1 MASEVEPCET
11 DAPQTDTITSSE
23 HGAAVTLQNVP
34 ESPAG
39 PTGSRGPSGPVGGV
53 ARDSS

>member
-39 PTGSRGPSGPVGGV
+39 PTGSRGPSGPSGCV